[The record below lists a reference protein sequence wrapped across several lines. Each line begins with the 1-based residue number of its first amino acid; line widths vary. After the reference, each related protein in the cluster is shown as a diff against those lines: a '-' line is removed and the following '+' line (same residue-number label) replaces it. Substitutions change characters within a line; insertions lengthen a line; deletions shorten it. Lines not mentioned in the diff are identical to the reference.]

1 MTRKVMDIRTP
12 GCHLICLQM
21 DDKYNPYHI
30 YTVCGSHR
38 KQLTKYADFVSVA
51 SFIRD
56 FYVDGMDAR
65 TTTEVLWWVANR
77 SC

>member
-1 MTRKVMDIRTP
+1 MTRKVADIRTP

-30 YTVCGSHR
+30 YTVCSSHR
-38 KQLTKYADFVSVA
+38 KQLTKYADFISVVC
-51 SFIRD
+51 FIRE
-56 FYVDGMDAR
+56 FYLDGMDAK
-65 TTTEVLWWVANR
+65 TTTEILRWVANR